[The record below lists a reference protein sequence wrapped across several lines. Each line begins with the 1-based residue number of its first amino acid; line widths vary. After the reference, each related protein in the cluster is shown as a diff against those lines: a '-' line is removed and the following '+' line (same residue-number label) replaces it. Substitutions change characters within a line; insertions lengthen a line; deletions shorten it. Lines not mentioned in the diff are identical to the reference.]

1 MISNLFSANTL
12 RLAKVTYVH
21 PEGQKMEVMFLDNGD
36 YGRDVQVM
44 SPYAG
49 TDFGFTGG
57 IPSPE
62 AEGLD
67 ANKTTD
73 PDKRSIVA
81 VIASLQGT
89 HICLGFLFPQIT
101 HMAFT
106 KKSDKNRMIERH
118 TSDFYRT
125 VDDGANMDMVHPGS
139 VSIRMGVGETPTSLE
154 GRDFD
159 KRFKIKKNKGGAITL
174 ALVNRSGGNV
184 TRVVLM
190 PTGDIEITA
199 TKNILIQADV
209 DVNVIAKNNVNVKA
223 DKNVAIEA
231 KGSITAKA
239 AKNIDLTAGTDIN
252 IAAGGKVKVT
262 GTRIDLN

>member
-21 PEGQKMEVMFLDNGD
+21 PEGQKLEVMFLDNGD
-36 YGRDVQVM
+36 FGRDVQVM

-62 AEGLD
+62 TEGLD

-73 PDKRSIVA
+73 PNKRSIIA

-106 KKSDKNRMIERH
+106 KKNDKNRMIERH

-125 VDDGANMDMVHPGS
+125 VDDAANMDMVHPGGA
-139 VSIRMGVGETPTSLE
+139 SIRMGSGEAYTSLE
-154 GRDFD
+154 AKDFD
-159 KRFKIKKNKGGAITL
+159 KRFKIQKNKTGSTTL
-174 ALVNRSGGNV
+174 ALVNKSGGT
-184 TRVVLM
+184 TRVVLK
-190 PTGDIEITA
+190 PTGDVEVTA
-199 TKNILIQADV
+199 TGSIL
-209 DVNVIAKNNVNVKA
+209 VKA
-223 DKNVAIEA
+223 D
-231 KGSITAKA
+231 
-239 AKNIDLTAGTDIN
+239 KNIDLTAGIDIN
-252 IAAGGKVKVT
+252 ITAAGNVKVK
-262 GTRIDLN
+262 GARIDLN